1 MGAALW
7 SRRLYDAYPRPC
19 GLYLQ
24 ANDRTAVALERH
36 HALAPAYLPDELRAV
51 LPEAT
56 RVAYTVSLGA
66 DSGAP
71 LEHRVMSPLPLG
83 EG

>member
-1 MGAALW
+1 MGAAMRL
-7 SRRLYDAYPRPC
+7 RRLYDAYPRPC

-56 RVAYTVSLGA
+56 RVAYTVSLRA

-71 LEHRVMSPLPLG
+71 LEHRVMFPLPLG